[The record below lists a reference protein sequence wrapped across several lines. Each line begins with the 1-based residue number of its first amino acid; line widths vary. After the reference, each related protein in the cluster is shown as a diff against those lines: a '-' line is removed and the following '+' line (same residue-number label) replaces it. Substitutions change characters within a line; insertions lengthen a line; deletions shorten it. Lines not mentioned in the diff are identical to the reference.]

1 MKNEFENKETRL
13 IYPKLSYQLIGLAF
27 RVYNQLGYGYQEK
40 YYQRALACE
49 LEKEKIKYIKEKQV
63 KLKYDDKDIG
73 KYFLDFIIEDKII
86 IELKVA
92 SEFRYRYLRQ
102 VLEYLGETNKKLAIL
117 IYFTKEGVRYR
128 RIINPHFKNNCEAS
142 IKTKF

>member
-1 MKNEFENKETRL
+1 MKSESKNKEL
-13 IYPKLSYQLIGLAF
+13 IYPELSYKLIGSAF
-27 RVYNQLGYGYQEK
+27 NVYNQLGYGYQEK
-40 YYQRALACE
+40 YYQRAFAHE
-49 LEKEKIKYIKEKQV
+49 IDKEKIKYIKEKEV

-73 KYFLDFIIEDKII
+73 KYFLDFIIENKII

-102 VLEYLGETNKKLAIL
+102 VLEYLKETNKKLAIL

-128 RIINPHFKNNCEAS
+128 RIINPHFKD
-142 IKTKF
+142 